1 MAGSDHAGSSTGQH
15 GRDLLRTELFSDAV
29 LAIALTLLALD
40 LSVSGY
46 ETGHLADSLGESWP
60 SYVAFL
66 GSFVFIAVMWL
77 NHHAAFMQLRT
88 TTAPFLWANFG
99 VLLGAVVLPFPTRVL
114 AEALQSSN
122 RADERAAVA
131 LYAGIAALMG
141 LSWTAFWFVIARNP
155 KMWSN
160 PDSAEVWQKALRR
173 SVPGALGYVVAG
185 LLGVLVA
192 PEIALVFFIA
202 LPLWRRRTGALLAR
216 S

>member
-1 MAGSDHAGSSTGQH
+1 
-15 GRDLLRTELFSDAV
+15 
-29 LAIALTLLALD
+29 
-40 LSVSGY
+40 
-46 ETGHLADSLGESWP
+46 
-60 SYVAFL
+60 
-66 GSFVFIAVMWL
+66 MWL
-77 NHHAAFMQLRT
+77 NHHAAFMRLRT

-131 LYAGIAALMG
+131 LYAGIATLMG

-160 PDSAEVWQKALRR
+160 PDSAGVWHKALRR
-173 SVPGALGYVVAG
+173 SVPGAFGYVVAG
-185 LLGVLVA
+185 LLGVFVA

-202 LPLWRRRTGALLAR
+202 LPLWRRRTGTLLAR
-216 S
+216 A

>member
-1 MAGSDHAGSSTGQH
+1 M
-15 GRDLLRTELFSDAV
+15 
-29 LAIALTLLALD
+29 
-40 LSVSGY
+40 
-46 ETGHLADSLGESWP
+46 
-60 SYVAFL
+60 
-66 GSFVFIAVMWL
+66 
-77 NHHAAFMQLRT
+77 
-88 TTAPFLWANFG
+88 
-99 VLLGAVVLPFPTRVL
+99 
-114 AEALQSSN
+114 
-122 RADERAAVA
+122 A